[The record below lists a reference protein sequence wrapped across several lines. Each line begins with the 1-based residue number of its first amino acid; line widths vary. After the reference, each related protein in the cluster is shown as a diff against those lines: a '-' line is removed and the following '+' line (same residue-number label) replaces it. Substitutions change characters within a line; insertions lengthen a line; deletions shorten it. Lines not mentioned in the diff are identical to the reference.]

1 MLDVVMIC
9 NVECNDCDEDYLN
22 AYTDACGFF
31 LEKSH
36 ANPRSDILTWPCS
49 SSKILAGCWSRQ
61 KQFNNEYISINI
73 N

>member
-9 NVECNDCDEDYLN
+9 NAECNDCDKDYLN

-36 ANPRSDILTWPCS
+36 ANPRSDILT
-49 SSKILAGCWSRQ
+49 
-61 KQFNNEYISINI
+61 
-73 N
+73 